1 MSKKVTSAITDIS
14 LNRATFSDVSVNELS
29 YINFFYGNNGSGKSS
44 IAHAIDEDDGV
55 VWADEHIGTVL
66 IRTSDELKA
75 SQQKEVEANV
85 LTELIRIDQ

>member
-55 VWADEHIGTVL
+55 VWAEKIMDEHFY
-66 IRTSDELKA
+66 
-75 SQQKEVEANV
+75 QQP
-85 LTELIRIDQ
+85 

>member
-55 VWADEHIGTVL
+55 VW
-66 IRTSDELKA
+66 
-75 SQQKEVEANV
+75 VEKNYGRAFLSTARRDNISAFAQGY
-85 LTELIRIDQ
+85 LS